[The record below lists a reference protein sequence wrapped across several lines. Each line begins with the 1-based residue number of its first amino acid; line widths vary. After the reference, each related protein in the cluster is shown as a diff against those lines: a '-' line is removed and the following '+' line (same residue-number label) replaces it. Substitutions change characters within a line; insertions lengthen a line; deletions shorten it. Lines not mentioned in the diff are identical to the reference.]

1 METTIEGIGF
11 GDHRERCK
19 IYGFGLGVQG
29 VIACNFREA
38 KILRAEVSV
47 VECKRPLNAGVSNTK
62 YSGSAKILTFK
73 TFNLMF

>member
-1 METTIEGIGF
+1 MMKNKMETTIEGIAF
-11 GDHRERCK
+11 GDHRERGE

-47 VECKRPLNAGVSNTK
+47 VECKRPLNAGGVKHKIVWVSQNP
-62 YSGSAKILTFK
+62 YF
-73 TFNLMF
+73 